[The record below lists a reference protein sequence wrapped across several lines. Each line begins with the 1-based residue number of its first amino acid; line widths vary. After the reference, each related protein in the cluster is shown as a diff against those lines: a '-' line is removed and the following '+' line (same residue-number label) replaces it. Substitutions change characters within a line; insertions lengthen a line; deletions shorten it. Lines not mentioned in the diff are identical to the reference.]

1 MKANCFNGE
10 NAVDCCM
17 HMTEVPEVRNEGQ
30 PNEYVYKNK
39 VIDKIVFSK
48 TPKTIAAITKEAVD
62 AFPFD
67 ETYYVTSTKDE
78 LQAFYNKYIKVSND
92 DIVEEDDE
100 IQIFSKPKVEST
112 KIKTNKV
119 VETAVQNNDI
129 NDSDDEITDDD
140 LDELTVDAD
149 GSNDESDEL
158 SDIEKEDV
166 PAKLTTDANKQ
177 DTDDV
182 LDDAELKALLNM

>member
-100 IQIFSKPKVEST
+100 IQVFSKPKVESAKT
-112 KIKTNKV
+112 KTNKV
-119 VETAVQNNDI
+119 VETTVQNNDI

-140 LDELTVDAD
+140 LDELTVDA
-149 GSNDESDEL
+149 GESNDESDEL

-166 PAKLTTDANKQ
+166 PAKLTTEANKQ